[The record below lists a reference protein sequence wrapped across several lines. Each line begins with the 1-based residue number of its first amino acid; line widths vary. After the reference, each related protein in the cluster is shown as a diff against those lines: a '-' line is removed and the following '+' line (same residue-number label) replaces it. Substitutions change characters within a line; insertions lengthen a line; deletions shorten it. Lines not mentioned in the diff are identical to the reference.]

1 MHNYL
6 KYRIISNKTDM
17 KKNIEI
23 DISIKFR
30 KKSTAVIIAKSL
42 DPDNKDFPEGLTM
55 NQSVENNVLKIK
67 FKSNNV
73 VETLLNTVD
82 EVLAMIDMTSKTLEK
97 VE

>member
-1 MHNYL
+1 
-6 KYRIISNKTDM
+6 M

-23 DISIKFR
+23 DISVKFR

-55 NQSVENNVLKIK
+55 NQSVENNVIKIK

>member
-1 MHNYL
+1 
-6 KYRIISNKTDM
+6 M

-23 DISIKFR
+23 DISVKFR

-55 NQSVENNVLKIK
+55 KQSVENNVIKIK

>member
-1 MHNYL
+1 
-6 KYRIISNKTDM
+6 M

-30 KKSTAVIIAKSL
+30 KKSTAIIIAKSL

-55 NQSVENNVLKIK
+55 DQSVENNVLEIK

-73 VETLLNTVD
+73 VETLLNTAD

>member
-1 MHNYL
+1 
-6 KYRIISNKTDM
+6 M

-30 KKSTAVIIAKSL
+30 KKSTAIIIAKSL

-55 NQSVENNVLKIK
+55 DQSVENNVLKIK

>member
-1 MHNYL
+1 
-6 KYRIISNKTDM
+6 M
-17 KKNIEI
+17 KKKIEI
-23 DISIKFR
+23 DISVKFR
-30 KKSTAVIIAKSL
+30 EKSTAVIIAKSL

>member
-1 MHNYL
+1 MRNYL
-6 KYRIISNKTDM
+6 KYKIISNKTDM

>member
-1 MHNYL
+1 
-6 KYRIISNKTDM
+6 M

-23 DISIKFR
+23 YISIKFR

>member
-1 MHNYL
+1 
-6 KYRIISNKTDM
+6 M

-23 DISIKFR
+23 DISIKLR
-30 KKSTAVIIAKSL
+30 KKSTAIIIAKSL

-55 NQSVENNVLKIK
+55 NQSVKNNVLEIK

>member
-1 MHNYL
+1 
-6 KYRIISNKTDM
+6 M

-42 DPDNKDFPEGLTM
+42 DPDNKDFPEVLTM

>member
-1 MHNYL
+1 
-6 KYRIISNKTDM
+6 
-17 KKNIEI
+17 
-23 DISIKFR
+23 
-30 KKSTAVIIAKSL
+30 
-42 DPDNKDFPEGLTM
+42 M
-55 NQSVENNVLKIK
+55 NQSVNNNVLEIK

>member
-1 MHNYL
+1 
-6 KYRIISNKTDM
+6 M

-30 KKSTAVIIAKSL
+30 KKSTAIIIAKSL

-55 NQSVENNVLKIK
+55 DYQDQDDDGDGI
-67 FKSNNV
+67 
-73 VETLLNTVD
+73 NTVD

>member
-1 MHNYL
+1 
-6 KYRIISNKTDM
+6 M

-30 KKSTAVIIAKSL
+30 NKSSAVIIAKSL

-55 NQSVENNVLKIK
+55 TQSVNNNILEIK

-73 VETLLNTVD
+73 LETLLNTVD
-82 EVLAMIDMTSKTLEK
+82 EVLSMIDMTSKTLEK

>member
-1 MHNYL
+1 
-6 KYRIISNKTDM
+6 M

-30 KKSTAVIIAKSL
+30 KKSTAIIIAKSL

>member
-1 MHNYL
+1 
-6 KYRIISNKTDM
+6 M
-17 KKNIEI
+17 K
-23 DISIKFR
+23 
-30 KKSTAVIIAKSL
+30 
-42 DPDNKDFPEGLTM
+42 
-55 NQSVENNVLKIK
+55 QSVENNVIKIK

>member
-1 MHNYL
+1 
-6 KYRIISNKTDM
+6 M
-17 KKNIEI
+17 KKKIEI
-23 DISIKFR
+23 DISVKFR

>member
-1 MHNYL
+1 
-6 KYRIISNKTDM
+6 M

-55 NQSVENNVLKIK
+55 NHSVENNVLKIK

>member
-1 MHNYL
+1 
-6 KYRIISNKTDM
+6 M

-30 KKSTAVIIAKSL
+30 NKSSAVIIAKSL

-55 NQSVENNVLKIK
+55 TQSVNNNILEIK

-73 VETLLNTVD
+73 LETLLNTVD

>member
-1 MHNYL
+1 
-6 KYRIISNKTDM
+6 M

-23 DISIKFR
+23 DIIIKFR

>member
-6 KYRIISNKTDM
+6 KYKTISNKLVM

-55 NQSVENNVLKIK
+55 NQSVNNNVLEIK

>member
-1 MHNYL
+1 
-6 KYRIISNKTDM
+6 M

-55 NQSVENNVLKIK
+55 KQSVENNVIKIK

>member
-1 MHNYL
+1 
-6 KYRIISNKTDM
+6 M

-30 KKSTAVIIAKSL
+30 KKSTAIIIAKSL

-55 NQSVENNVLKIK
+55 DQSVENNVLEIK
-67 FKSNNV
+67 FKSNNA

>member
-1 MHNYL
+1 M
-6 KYRIISNKTDM
+6 T
-17 KKNIEI
+17 
-23 DISIKFR
+23 
-30 KKSTAVIIAKSL
+30 
-42 DPDNKDFPEGLTM
+42 
-55 NQSVENNVLKIK
+55 QSVNNNILEIK

>member
-1 MHNYL
+1 
-6 KYRIISNKTDM
+6 M

-42 DPDNKDFPEGLTM
+42 DPDNKDFQEGLTM
-55 NQSVENNVLKIK
+55 KQSVENNVIKIK

>member
-1 MHNYL
+1 
-6 KYRIISNKTDM
+6 M
-17 KKNIEI
+17 KKKIEI

-30 KKSTAVIIAKSL
+30 KKSTAIIIAKSL

-55 NQSVENNVLKIK
+55 DQSVENNVLEIK

>member
-1 MHNYL
+1 
-6 KYRIISNKTDM
+6 M

-55 NQSVENNVLKIK
+55 NQSGENNVLKIK

>member
-1 MHNYL
+1 
-6 KYRIISNKTDM
+6 M

-55 NQSVENNVLKIK
+55 NQRVKNNVLEIK

>member
-1 MHNYL
+1 
-6 KYRIISNKTDM
+6 M

-23 DISIKFR
+23 DISVKFR
-30 KKSTAVIIAKSL
+30 KKSTAVIIPKSL

-55 NQSVENNVLKIK
+55 NQSVKNNVLEIK

-73 VETLLNTVD
+73 IETLLNTVD

-97 VE
+97 V

>member
-1 MHNYL
+1 
-6 KYRIISNKTDM
+6 M

-23 DISIKFR
+23 DISVKFR
-30 KKSTAVIIAKSL
+30 KKSTAIIIAKSL

>member
-1 MHNYL
+1 
-6 KYRIISNKTDM
+6 M

-30 KKSTAVIIAKSL
+30 KKSTDIIIAKSL

-55 NQSVENNVLKIK
+55 DQSVENNVLKIK

>member
-1 MHNYL
+1 
-6 KYRIISNKTDM
+6 M

-42 DPDNKDFPEGLTM
+42 DPDNKDFPEGLIM

>member
-1 MHNYL
+1 MN
-6 KYRIISNKTDM
+6 
-17 KKNIEI
+17 KNIEI

-55 NQSVENNVLKIK
+55 DQSVENNVLKIK

>member
-1 MHNYL
+1 
-6 KYRIISNKTDM
+6 M

-23 DISIKFR
+23 DFSIKFR
-30 KKSTAVIIAKSL
+30 KKSTAIIIAKSL

-55 NQSVENNVLKIK
+55 DQSVENNVLEIK

>member
-1 MHNYL
+1 
-6 KYRIISNKTDM
+6 M

-30 KKSTAVIIAKSL
+30 KKSTAIIIAKSL

-55 NQSVENNVLKIK
+55 DQSVENNVLEIK

-82 EVLAMIDMTSKTLEK
+82 EVLSMIDMTNKTLDK
-97 VE
+97 VK